1 MNKLILPGFSAVKGS
16 NTKLFATVLVTA
28 ALDNIATQLLFFNF
42 RFWAAKDKEFLVTIS
57 NLPTTLIS
65 TTTYPGITATVM
77 ANIPSA
83 HSLVCLLQKQLENHF
98 KINPKLLT
106 YEYSYPIKIF

>member
-1 MNKLILPGFSAVKGS
+1 MNKLTPLGFSTVTGS
-16 NTKLFATVLVTA
+16 NTKLFATLLVIA
-28 ALDNIATQLLFFNF
+28 APAKITTHRVFFNF
-42 RFWAAKDKEFLVTIS
+42 RLRAAKDKEFLVTIS

-65 TTTYPGITATVM
+65 ATTYPGITATVI

-106 YEYSYPIKIF
+106 YGYSYPIKII